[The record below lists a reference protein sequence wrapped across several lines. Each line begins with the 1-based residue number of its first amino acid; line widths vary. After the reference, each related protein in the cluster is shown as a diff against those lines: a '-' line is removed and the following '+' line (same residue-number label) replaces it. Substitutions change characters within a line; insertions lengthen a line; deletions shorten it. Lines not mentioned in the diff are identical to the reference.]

1 MNEWLINLFPHLAER
16 LPEFWQ
22 ATLDTIAM
30 TAISGGISFVIGMV
44 LAVFLTITRP
54 EAICENTAIFQILD
68 KVTNFFRSI
77 PFIILIIVLMPLSRL
92 ITGTAI
98 GVSGAIIPLVFGCV
112 PFFTRQVENALAEVP
127 AGLIEAAQAMGCG
140 TFDIIWRV
148 YLREG
153 IPALVRGGTV
163 TIISLIGLTAM
174 AGAVGAGGL
183 GDFAIRYG
191 KDMNQDDITWATVI
205 VLVLMVTIV
214 QIVGT
219 QIARRT
225 KH

>member
-1 MNEWLINLFPHLAER
+1 MSEWLTNIFPNLSGR

-22 ATLDTIAM
+22 AIVDTCAM
-30 TAISGGISFVIGMV
+30 TAISGGISFLIGIA
-44 LAVFLTITRP
+44 LAIVLTITRP
-54 EAICENTAIFQILD
+54 GGIRENTGVFQVLD
-68 KVTNFFRSI
+68 KITNFFRSV

-92 ITGTAI
+92 VMGTAI
-98 GVSGAIIPLVFGCV
+98 GVPGAIIPLIFGCV
-112 PFFTRQVENALAEVP
+112 PFFTRQVENALADIP
-127 AGLIEAAQAMGCG
+127 DGLIEAAQAMGCG
-140 TFDIIWRV
+140 TLDIIWRV

-153 IPALVRGGTV
+153 IPALVRAGTV

-191 KDMNQDDITWATVI
+191 KDMNQDDITWGTVI

-214 QIVGT
+214 QILGT
-219 QIARRT
+219 AIARRA